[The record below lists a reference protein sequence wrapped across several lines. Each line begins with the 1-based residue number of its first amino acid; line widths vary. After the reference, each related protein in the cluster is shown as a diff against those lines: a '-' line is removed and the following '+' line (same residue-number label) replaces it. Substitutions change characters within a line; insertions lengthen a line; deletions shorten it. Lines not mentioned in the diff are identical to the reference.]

1 VPALQIP
8 ECVTPCRV
16 DCANHDLSL
25 AAIEQ
30 CMQKCGCG
38 RVLRGLLLAV
48 FAILVAGEAIGQA
61 SDGLRN
67 WFDDPFFQITSSVAD
82 CPLPAGPFVSES
94 DKRVQA
100 HRRAEKGT
108 TCWLAGECDRPNAYA
123 YDRDIADAFRK
134 AVAGPDR
141 LPGTTLWVTVQGRVL
156 YIEGCALQNSSVAA
170 VESLARSLPHVQ
182 QAIAIVRTDPSAPP
196 PYKVRSP

>member
-1 VPALQIP
+1 VPPPPARIVP
-8 ECVTPCRV
+8 SPSCIARIASAFAVG
-16 DCANHDLSL
+16 AGL
-25 AAIEQ
+25 AAAARSAE
-30 CMQKCGCG
+30 
-38 RVLRGLLLAV
+38 
-48 FAILVAGEAIGQA
+48 E
-61 SDGLRN
+61 LRN
-67 WFDDPFFQITSSVAD
+67 WFDDPFFQISSSVAD

-123 YDRDIADAFRK
+123 YDRDIAEAFRK

-170 VESLARSLPHVQ
+170 VEGLARSLPHVQ